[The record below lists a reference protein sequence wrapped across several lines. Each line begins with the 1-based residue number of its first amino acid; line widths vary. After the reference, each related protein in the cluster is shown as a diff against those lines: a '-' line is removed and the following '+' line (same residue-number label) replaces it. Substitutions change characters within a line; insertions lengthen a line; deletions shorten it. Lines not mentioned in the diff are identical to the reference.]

1 MTGCPPAEASG
12 PLSSALLRVARLH
25 RLLATHLLREVGLH
39 PGQELVMMQLWDQ
52 GPQRPADLVRV
63 LGSDAATMT
72 RTVQRLER
80 AGFVRRGAC
89 DGDRR
94 AILVESTPEGTAVHA
109 RVEALWSQLEA
120 AAAGDLSED
129 ELRTLAGLLER
140 VEQSVA
146 AAVDLTTPAAAS
158 STSARPA
165 S

>member
-1 MTGCPPAEASG
+1 MDEARGCTPPVQTG
-12 PLSSALLRVARLH
+12 PLSSALIRVARLH
-25 RLLATHLLREVGLH
+25 RLLTAQLLREVGLH

-94 AILVESTPEGTAVHA
+94 AILVESTPAGSAVHA
-109 RVEALWSQLEA
+109 RVEALWAQLEA
-120 AAAGDLSED
+120 ATAGTLTPAEQADLVRQLD
-129 ELRTLAGLLER
+129 R
-140 VEQSVA
+140 VEAHLAEVVQ
-146 AAVDLTTPAAAS
+146 LPA
-158 STSARPA
+158 
-165 S
+165 

>member
-1 MTGCPPAEASG
+1 MTGSPGCPPAEASG

-25 RLLATHLLREVGLH
+25 RLLATQLFREVGLH

-94 AILVESTPEGTAVHA
+94 AILVESTPAGSAVHE

-120 AAAGDLSED
+120 ATAGDLTRA
-129 ELRTLAGLLER
+129 ELDTLVALLDR
-140 VEQSVA
+140 VEQNVA
-146 AAVDLTTPAAAS
+146 GVVEQTAAH
-158 STSARPA
+158 
-165 S
+165 

>member
-1 MTGCPPAEASG
+1 MIGTPGCRPAEDAG

-25 RLLATHLLREVGLH
+25 RLLAAQLFREVGLH

-94 AILVESTPEGTAVHA
+94 AILVESTPAGSAVHA
-109 RVEALWSQLEA
+109 RVEALWTQLEA
-120 AAAGDLSED
+120 AAVGDLSPD
-129 ELRTLAGLLER
+129 ELGTLVGLLDR
-140 VEQSVA
+140 VEANVA
-146 AAVDLTTPAAAS
+146 AAVELPAAH
-158 STSARPA
+158 
-165 S
+165 

>member
-1 MTGCPPAEASG
+1 MTGSPGCEPAEASG
-12 PLSSALLRVARLH
+12 PLSSALLRAARLH
-25 RLLATHLLREVGLH
+25 RLLATQLLREVGLH

-94 AILVESTPEGTAVHA
+94 AILVESTPAGSAVHE
-109 RVEALWSQLEA
+109 RVEALWTQLEA
-120 AAAGDLSED
+120 AAAGDLSRAEVD
-129 ELRTLAGLLER
+129 TLVALLDR
-140 VEQSVA
+140 VESNVA
-146 AAVDLTTPAAAS
+146 AVVEQPA
-158 STSARPA
+158 PH
-165 S
+165 